1 MKKNDMAVNTFNIDV
16 LDSLT
21 AHIAILNAQGVIVSV
36 NKAWRQFGAENG
48 LPESSHS
55 LLGANYLETCK
66 NAINQPYGDEANAA
80 QAGIAAVLAGE
91 QESFYLEYPC
101 HLPNQQR
108 WFSMKVSPLQGSV
121 GGVVVSHENITERK
135 LVEIALRD
143 SESRFSAIIEASPVP
158 MALNDTQGNITYL
171 NHAFIQTLGYT
182 LADISTLTDWWS
194 CAYPDPHYQQWVIE
208 NWQNRLAEAMRSKQ
222 PFVPVEINITC
233 KDGSVRIF
241 MAAASLLKNFAGVHL
256 VTLYDIT
263 ERKLAEETIQ
273 ASKAKMEAAL
283 ASMTD
288 AVFISDTEGRFIEF
302 NEAFAT
308 FHKFKNKEDCPKILA
323 EYPDFIDVYSSS
335 GEFLPLEQRGVPR
348 ALRGETGTGVEF
360 TLRRRDTG
368 ETWIGS
374 YSFAPIRNNDGV
386 IVGAVVN
393 ARDITEQKKAI
404 ALLRE
409 NEEKMRLFIHYSP
422 SAIAMFDCDMRY
434 LAYSRRWLTDYGL
447 AEQNLI
453 GRSHYDVF
461 PDIPERWK
469 ELHRRGLAG
478 SNEKC
483 ERDHFVRA
491 DGSVE
496 WVRWEMR
503 PWLTNTIGGIILFTE
518 VITERVKI
526 EQTLSAREKE
536 FRLLAESMPQ
546 IVWITLAD
554 GECIYLNQQ
563 WIYYTGLSL
572 EESYGRNWNNAFHP
586 NYQQRAWDT
595 WCSAVKNKSSYSLE
609 DQIRGADGVYR
620 WWLTRAVPVFDETG
634 EIYKWFGTCTD
645 IHDIKEAERVLRE
658 KERLL
663 ADSQAVAHI
672 GSCMMDI
679 NTGTIHWSEEAFRLY
694 GVPLTDTPPEID
706 HFFELLHPDDRLR
719 MKNWL
724 ETISS
729 GKQASSLEF
738 RTRPV
743 NGSSRDLLRTGV
755 LETDANGKPLRI
767 IGTVQDI
774 TERKKSEETIYD
786 LAYYDPLT
794 HQPNRRLMLNRLKQ
808 ALISSKLKSQYGAIL
823 FMDLNNFKM
832 LNDTKGHAIGDL
844 LLIEVSLRL
853 NAAVH
858 EDDTVARTGGNEF
871 VVLLDGLD
879 RTTDLAAAQ
888 AETVAKRLLA
898 SIGQPFDLR
907 GYAYRCSASIGIVL
921 FHSHEINVDE
931 LVKHATMAMHQAK
944 QMGKNTIRF
953 FDPAI
958 QEALE
963 FRVQLESWMH
973 KALNEQYELYYQ
985 IQVDD
990 KGNAI
995 GAETLIRWH
1004 HPEKGMISPADF
1016 IPLAEET
1023 GLILPIGQW
1032 ILETACTQLKAWEH
1046 QKNTEH
1052 LVLAVNVSAKQFA
1065 QKDFVKQVLA
1075 TLEKTG
1081 ANPNKL
1087 KLELTESMLVT
1098 NIEDIIAKINSLK
1111 IKGVKFSLD
1120 DFGTGF
1126 SSLSY
1131 LKRLPLDQLKI
1142 DQSFVRDSL
1151 IDPSDAAIISAVIT
1165 LGQSLGMDVI
1175 AEGVETEEQ
1184 RNYLATQGCTHYQ
1197 GYLFSKPLR
1206 LHEFETLLHNRFGGP
1221 KK

>member
-1 MKKNDMAVNTFNIDV
+1 M
-16 LDSLT
+16 
-21 AHIAILNAQGVIVSV
+21 
-36 NKAWRQFGAENG
+36 
-48 LPESSHS
+48 
-55 LLGANYLETCK
+55 
-66 NAINQPYGDEANAA
+66 
-80 QAGIAAVLAGE
+80 
-91 QESFYLEYPC
+91 
-101 HLPNQQR
+101 
-108 WFSMKVSPLQGSV
+108 
-121 GGVVVSHENITERK
+121 
-135 LVEIALRD
+135 
-143 SESRFSAIIEASPVP
+143 
-158 MALNDTQGNITYL
+158 
-171 NHAFIQTLGYT
+171 
-182 LADISTLTDWWS
+182 
-194 CAYPDPHYQQWVIE
+194 
-208 NWQNRLAEAMRSKQ
+208 
-222 PFVPVEINITC
+222 
-233 KDGSVRIF
+233 
-241 MAAASLLKNFAGVHL
+241 
-256 VTLYDIT
+256 
-263 ERKLAEETIQ
+263 
-273 ASKAKMEAAL
+273 
-283 ASMTD
+283 
-288 AVFISDTEGRFIEF
+288 
-302 NEAFAT
+302 
-308 FHKFKNKEDCPKILA
+308 
-323 EYPDFIDVYSSS
+323 
-335 GEFLPLEQRGVPR
+335 
-348 ALRGETGTGVEF
+348 
-360 TLRRRDTG
+360 
-368 ETWIGS
+368 
-374 YSFAPIRNNDGV
+374 
-386 IVGAVVN
+386 N
-393 ARDITEQKKAI
+393 ARDITEQKKTN

-409 NEEKMRLFIHYSP
+409 NEEKLRLFIHYSP

-503 PWLTNTIGGIILFTE
+503 PWLTNTIGGIILFTD

-609 DQIRGADGVYR
+609 EQIRGADGVYR

-645 IHDIKEAERVLRE
+645 IHDIKEAEKVLRE

-672 GSCMMDI
+672 GSWMMDI

-794 HQPNRRLMLNRLKQ
+794 RLPNRSLMHDRLKQ
-808 ALISSKLKSQYGAIL
+808 ALISRKLKSQYGAIL

-832 LNDTKGHAIGDL
+832 LNDTKGHDIGDL
-844 LLIEVSLRL
+844 LLIEVSLHL

-898 SIGQPFDLR
+898 SIGQPIDLQ
-907 GYAYRCSASIGIVL
+907 GYTYRCSASIGIVL
-921 FHSHEINVDE
+921 FYSHEINVDE

-973 KALNEQYELYYQ
+973 KALNDQYELYYQ

-1032 ILETACTQLKAWEH
+1032 VLETACTQLKAWEH
-1046 QKNTEH
+1046 QQNIEH

-1081 ANPNKL
+1081 ANPNRL

-1098 NIEDIIAKINSLK
+1098 NVEDIIAKINSLK

-1151 IDPSDAAIISAVIT
+1151 TDSSDAAIINAIIT
-1165 LGQSLGMDVI
+1165 LGQNLGMDVI

-1184 RNYLATQGCTHYQ
+1184 RNYLATHGCTHYQ

-1206 LHEFETLLHNRFGGP
+1206 VHEFETLLHNRFGSP